1 MRELQRVFR
10 EELVVL
16 SKVAVK
22 KEEPPVKER
31 RKSPEAAAETA
42 VETLDVSVD
51 ETEGASREEWGQLRK
66 GMFY

>member
-31 RKSPEAAAETA
+31 RKSPEATAET